1 MNFQNLTNVT
11 NPMNPT
17 TVSAIGPY
25 LILNRIARGGMGTVY
40 LARHAETQQI
50 VALKLLS
57 PQVGQNA
64 EFLARF
70 RREVNVMLGLRHPNI
85 VEVYDAGVGAGADS
99 SDDNAYYIAMA
110 YLPYGNLKKEIARYA
125 ISGEPFPIDRT
136 LEITRQIALA
146 LGYAHQRGLIH
157 RDVKPSNILRAP
169 GEHYVLT
176 DFGIVLDLDAT
187 RLTRDPTASGIGT
200 PEYMSPEQI
209 EHRQTDARSDVYA
222 LGVVLYELIAGV
234 APFKADS
241 PLVVLMKHVHEAPP
255 PIAGYR
261 ADVP

>member
-176 DFGIVLDLDAT
+176 DFGIVLDLDHPSNPRSHRIRHWHARIHVARANRT
-187 RLTRDPTASGIGT
+187 SPNRCPQRRICIG
-200 PEYMSPEQI
+200 
-209 EHRQTDARSDVYA
+209 RSAV
-222 LGVVLYELIAGV
+222 
-234 APFKADS
+234 
-241 PLVVLMKHVHEAPP
+241 
-255 PIAGYR
+255 
-261 ADVP
+261 